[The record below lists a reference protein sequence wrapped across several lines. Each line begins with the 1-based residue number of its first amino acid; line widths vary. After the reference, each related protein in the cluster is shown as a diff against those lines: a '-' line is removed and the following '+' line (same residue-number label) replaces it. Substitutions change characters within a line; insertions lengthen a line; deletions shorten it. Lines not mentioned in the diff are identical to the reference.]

1 MTITYNNQKQAQNMK
16 SMGDMT
22 SVDPNRLTDE
32 GQDRVAWAMA
42 QGMALSKV
50 KMFASMAKSINEQ
63 Q

>member
-1 MTITYNNQKQAQNMK
+1 MTITYNNQKQMQNMK

-22 SVDPNRLTDE
+22 TLDPNKLTEE

-42 QGMALSKV
+42 QGQALSKV
-50 KMFASMAKSINEQ
+50 KLFTSMAKSINDQ